1 MKYLVKVIVP
11 ATVVRVFEVEAF
23 NEGDA
28 LANYLR
34 GEAFELIDEEKIT
47 THDRDVVFEVDEK

>member
-1 MKYLVKVIVP
+1 MKYLVKAIVP

-34 GEAFELIDEEKIT
+34 GEAFEVGSHTT
-47 THDRDVVFEVDEK
+47 THDRDVVFEVDKK

>member
-1 MKYLVKVIVP
+1 MKYLVKAIVP

-34 GEAFELIDEEKIT
+34 GEAFEVENHTT
-47 THDRDVVFEVDEK
+47 THDRDVVFEVDEKE